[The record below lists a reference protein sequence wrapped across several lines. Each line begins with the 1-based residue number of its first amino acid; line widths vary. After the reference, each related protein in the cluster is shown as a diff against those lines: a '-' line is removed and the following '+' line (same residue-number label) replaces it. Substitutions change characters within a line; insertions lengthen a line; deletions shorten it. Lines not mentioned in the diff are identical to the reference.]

1 MEQNMIQ
8 TLDVLRREIKALTFD
23 QYGTIVDMQQ
33 GLTEAVTP
41 FLKRKGWDG
50 KPNNFVTWWRRTHFE
65 NSMIDALCDRGNDDI
80 WRRFCAAVGT
90 AELATDRRFANAPDR
105 VRNRDALVPLIKTV
119 IKQRSRDE
127 WLKLL

>member
-8 TLDVLRREIKALTFD
+8 TLDLLRREIKALTFD

-50 KPNNFVTWWRRTHFE
+50 EPNNFVTWWRRTQ
-65 NSMIDALCDRGNDDI
+65 LRTC
-80 WRRFCAAVGT
+80 WRRIERNLPIIVYASVSNFSHSYASHSLT
-90 AELATDRRFANAPDR
+90 LSRLAG
-105 VRNRDALVPLIKTV
+105 LVE
-119 IKQRSRDE
+119 DE
-127 WLKLL
+127 HLKLVGSLAFLCHVLALAPMRLRQ